1 METEISQPVC
11 IFVKDIEPK
20 PRERKKKK
28 KKKHILNLNFNHK
41 IIIKV
46 LVTNIWMAILILNRL
61 ARKIIR
67 HSAINIHYNI
77 LLSNT

>member
-20 PRERKKKK
+20 PRERK